1 MAGPE
6 GYQYPQPSN
15 PLVIPVPTEPPTEPP
30 PSLEYLPPVEYL
42 PPIDTSS
49 SDNFDSLLLAEPAE
63 RQPQVAEMT
72 KSEME
77 MLLWDYKES
86 IPGLPETDYPILER
100 IPETGFSCDNRLTG
114 FIRFPFLLSAH
125 HIASP
130 DLNIELNLFAGYY
143 ADVDTRCQVF
153 HVCTV
158 MPEPL
163 PAIKNSFLCPNGTMF
178 NQENFACQWWVL
190 FHRLGSINMEQE
202 RETKVIAF
210 IHQVGW
216 RQLPHQ
222 RTILRAER

>member
-1 MAGPE
+1 
-6 GYQYPQPSN
+6 
-15 PLVIPVPTEPPTEPP
+15 
-30 PSLEYLPPVEYL
+30 
-42 PPIDTSS
+42 
-49 SDNFDSLLLAEPAE
+49 
-63 RQPQVAEMT
+63 MT

-114 FIRFPFLLSAH
+114 FIRFPFLLSAY
-125 HIASP
+125 HIAGL

-178 NQENFACQWWVL
+178 NQENFACQW
-190 FHRLGSINMEQE
+190 
-202 RETKVIAF
+202 
-210 IHQVGW
+210 
-216 RQLPHQ
+216 
-222 RTILRAER
+222 

>member
-1 MAGPE
+1 MGHSTSRAPLKQSLATVAIPVTMRVLICFALAVVAAMAGPE

-114 FIRFPFLLSAH
+114 
-125 HIASP
+125 
-130 DLNIELNLFAGYY
+130 YY

-178 NQENFACQWWVL
+178 NQENFACQWWADVNCPT
-190 FHRLGSINMEQE
+190 SE
-202 RETKVIAF
+202 RFFALNANIGV
-210 IHQVGW
+210 VPVS
-216 RQLPHQ
+216 LP
-222 RTILRAER
+222 